1 MGDAFDFRCDRCSAV
16 ELVFFGAGMAGSQ
29 TAHYCEVCGAIDY
42 THFGFDP
49 EGRDDEFMLRSTA
62 RCDDHPDAKMIE
74 FGEGSE
80 IPCPKCGDGTRRKDA
95 AGEVAIWD

>member
-1 MGDAFDFRCDRCSAV
+1 
-16 ELVFFGAGMAGSQ
+16 
-29 TAHYCEVCGAIDY
+29 
-42 THFGFDP
+42 
-49 EGRDDEFMLRSTA
+49 MLRSTA

-80 IPCPKCGDGTRRKDA
+80 IPCPKCGDGTRRKDT